1 MPLFRTPQP
10 GKLCV
15 QHGNGLGSG
24 LCGRGPQGDGFGGQR
39 NQSAAGS
46 LVASEGSAATRSQ
59 EAQLQRRFIKEDRRV
74 VAMVSSGHHIRSP
87 GGDKQVESA
96 YCTGTYGRNSLSTR
110 ETTYPAK
117 SINSHG
123 RRRWPMTARS
133 EIGGDDDGTPRASV
147 EYGHVQFRGPTI
159 RNDGEHLRLDKSR
172 APRRTGSLLPWL
184 RGENIQL
191 VSGLLK
197 QVTT

>member
-1 MPLFRTPQP
+1 
-10 GKLCV
+10 
-15 QHGNGLGSG
+15 
-24 LCGRGPQGDGFGGQR
+24 
-39 NQSAAGS
+39 
-46 LVASEGSAATRSQ
+46 
-59 EAQLQRRFIKEDRRV
+59 
-74 VAMVSSGHHIRSP
+74 MVSSGHHIRSA

-96 YCTGTYGRNSLSTR
+96 YCTGTYGRNSLSAR

-123 RRRWPMTARS
+123 RRRRPMTARS

-197 QVTT
+197 QVTTCFVDLLPKPGPVHADHFSARFADHAADDHRVDVLDIGGRNHRADGVVVDRV